1 MKKTQYS
8 RKLDDHNRLVI
19 PKPLRQLLDLRPGEV
34 YDFYLHE
41 ENGMQYL
48 AIPVGDSLERAKE
61 LLRQAGYAV
70 REPSEAETNAALAN
84 DE

>member
-19 PKPLRQLLDLRPGEV
+19 PKPLRQLLDLRPGEI

-41 ENGMQYL
+41 ENGIQYL

-61 LLRQAGYAV
+61 MLRQAGYAV
-70 REPSEAETNAALAN
+70 SKPPVEEDEANSAEK
-84 DE
+84 